1 MCGVLCL
8 TSSGK
13 TESSVDDE
21 AQEATQPLVVIDER
35 YDFFTD
41 FYSMSAIACCAECC
55 ISHDRFRLSVTVW
68 YHVKM
73 TRATIMRSSLED
85 SPMTLVSS

>member
-13 TESSVDDE
+13 TESSVDE
-21 AQEATQPLVVIDER
+21 AHEATQPLVVIDER

-41 FYSMSAIACCAECC
+41 FYSVSA
-55 ISHDRFRLSVTVW
+55 
-68 YHVKM
+68 
-73 TRATIMRSSLED
+73 
-85 SPMTLVSS
+85 